1 MEQHILFWIF
11 TGIFAIS
18 AAITLL
24 GITNV
29 LKIRDKYLNALFTA
43 LILEVVAVVLFLF
56 KNTDYFNPGANLD
69 QLITEASMTLPAQ
82 TDPAYFIVENL
93 RESAKL
99 SQITR
104 QLDSLERAL
113 SDCGNQ
119 LDATTRDVNELN
131 EAFYTKV
138 IRLRGQIP
146 KYQGSINLSFR
157 PDTKTELFMLLVNI
171 LSDMGE
177 IPAEKSMQ
185 LSDGSIDFLAVQEIY
200 RTFKSR
206 YTDQHLELITYDDA
220 PQMIRKFID
229 YHHPRNR

>member
-11 TGIFAIS
+11 IGIFAIS

-43 LILEVVAVVLFLF
+43 LILEVVAVVLLLF
-56 KNTDYFNPGANLD
+56 RNTDYFNPGANLD
-69 QLITEASMTLPAQ
+69 HLIAEASLTLPAQ
-82 TDPAYFIVENL
+82 ADPAYFIVENL

-99 SQITR
+99 NQITR
-104 QLDSLERAL
+104 QLDSLESAL
-113 SDCGNQ
+113 SDCSNK
-119 LDATTRDVNELN
+119 LEVTTRDVNELN

-157 PDTKTELFMLLVNI
+157 PETKAELFSLLVNI
-171 LSDMGE
+171 LGDMGE
-177 IPAEKSMQ
+177 IPAGRHLLMP
-185 LSDGSIDFLAVQEIY
+185 DGSVDFVAVQEIY
-200 RTFKSR
+200 STFKSR

-229 YHHPRNR
+229 YHHPRSK